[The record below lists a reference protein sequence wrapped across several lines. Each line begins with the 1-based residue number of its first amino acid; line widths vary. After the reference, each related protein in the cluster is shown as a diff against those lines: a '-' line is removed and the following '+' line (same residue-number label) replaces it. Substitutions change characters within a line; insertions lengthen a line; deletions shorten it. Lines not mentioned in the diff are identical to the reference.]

1 MVSFFILRPFGPN
14 RNAPRRC
21 MGIITLVWVVW
32 GFSLCFGASG
42 RFIGDPSSF
51 AMLNRVNYKQLPH
64 EGRGKMGE
72 AYVEGIPGLVFA
84 AYQGM
89 FAVITPALMTGAF
102 AERIKFGP
110 FLVFVVLWVHLVYF
124 PWCHWVWGPNGW
136 LGTWGVCDFAGGLVV
151 HVTAGFSALATV
163 MALPSREKLEGQ
175 PVDTTPHNVPYVALG
190 TALLWFGWFGF
201 NGGSALGSD
210 SVAAYALIN
219 TEISASVA
227 LLVWMFI
234 EWKLEGKPS
243 LVGVCVGAIA
253 GLATITPAAG
263 FVKPWA
269 AVVIGTASAI
279 FCYACVYGLTK
290 MGYDDAL
297 DVWGVH
303 GMGGFL
309 GTCLLGVL
317 ARTRVSRPRR
327 RGPRRGPNSDT
338 ISEGY
343 KRPYPES
350 STSLRPRETPS

>member
-1 MVSFFILRPFGPN
+1 M
-14 RNAPRRC
+14 
-21 MGIITLVWVVW
+21 
-32 GFSLCFGASG
+32 
-42 RFIGDPSSF
+42 
-51 AMLNRVNYKQLPH
+51 
-64 EGRGKMGE
+64 
-72 AYVEGIPGLVFA
+72 
-84 AYQGM
+84 
-89 FAVITPALMTGAF
+89 
-102 AERIKFGP
+102 
-110 FLVFVVLWVHLVYF
+110 
-124 PWCHWVWGPNGW
+124 
-136 LGTWGVCDFAGGLVV
+136 V

-227 LLVWMFI
+227 LLVWMVI

-343 KRPYPES
+343 TTVSREQQ
-350 STSLRPRETPS
+350 TTTHPRLKGA

>member
-1 MVSFFILRPFGPN
+1 
-14 RNAPRRC
+14 
-21 MGIITLVWVVW
+21 MG
-32 GFSLCFGASG
+32 
-42 RFIGDPSSF
+42 
-51 AMLNRVNYKQLPH
+51 
-64 EGRGKMGE
+64 
-72 AYVEGIPGLVFA
+72 
-84 AYQGM
+84 
-89 FAVITPALMTGAF
+89 
-102 AERIKFGP
+102 
-110 FLVFVVLWVHLVYF
+110 
-124 PWCHWVWGPNGW
+124 
-136 LGTWGVCDFAGGLVV
+136 AGGLVV

-303 GMGGFL
+303 GVAGDWNQFKKQL
-309 GTCLLGVL
+309 AAALLCAVYSFVVAFALMKGLMVVMDVVPDVEMVRSGLDYSMHGML
-317 ARTRVSRPRR
+317 AHNTDDDDAKPKQSKT
-327 RGPRRGPNSDT
+327 RGPEKTEEMDGSGAKVGIRLDP
-338 ISEGY
+338 
-343 KRPYPES
+343 
-350 STSLRPRETPS
+350 